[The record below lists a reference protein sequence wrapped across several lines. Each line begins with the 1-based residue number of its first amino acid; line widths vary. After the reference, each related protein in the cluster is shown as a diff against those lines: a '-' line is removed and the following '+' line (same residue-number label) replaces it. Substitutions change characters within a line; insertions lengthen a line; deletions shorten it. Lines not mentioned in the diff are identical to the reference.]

1 MQFYK
6 FKGIIADEKWIEKN
20 INRRIIH
27 EKARKI
33 SMKTNSFNQLQQGRA
48 YLFVN
53 DALED
58 IVTIGIIVKNRSNL
72 NDLTSEYLRA
82 IELELKEACLEEITF
97 NTLRNMLSCACR
109 NNYIRDDDDEVLE
122 QFDLD
127 KLNGRY
133 SRGVTYGEKILD
145 VCDKNS
151 VYKDAERFLAKD
163 TFIPEL
169 NRIYAGSAKQNAVGH
184 PVHYMV
190 QTDDREIRE
199 GMCKILLQ
207 ALYANNRL
215 YSKRYC
221 LLDFRPGESFSS
233 MIYDCLYKSVTGG
246 AVIVRYLANDDTE
259 NDYADCGRE
268 TIGILCEVMKKYRN
282 QVLTVFCLPR
292 ECTASKDVFYENLG
306 NTSIVELK
314 EKFVSGECAKEF
326 LKGLAKDSKIRTDK
340 KLFEKLENEKGYL
353 APDLHNLF
361 DEWYDNK
368 LKTAVYPQY
377 RTVVTVK
384 RKVIES
390 VPKGSAYDEL
400 SHMIGLDEVKKII
413 NQVLNYYKAQKLFAD
428 KGMKNDHPAMHM
440 IFTGNPG
447 TAKTTVARLFARI
460 MKENNLLSKGNLIE
474 VGRGDLVGK
483 YVGWTAPTIQKKF
496 KEAQGSVLFI
506 DEAYSLVDDRAG
518 SFGDEAINTIVQ
530 EMENHRNDVVVIF
543 AGYPDKMESFL
554 QKNPGLRSR
563 IAYHVTFGDYDT
575 ESLCEIAKLFA
586 KQKGLKFTEKA
597 LEKLSD
603 LFNTAR
609 TESDFGNGRFV
620 RNVIEKAKMAQA
632 TRLLTMDFDSIGSED
647 ISMITTED
655 IDFPK
660 ASTRSKTKQ
669 IGFCA

>member
-6 FKGIIADEKWIEKN
+6 FEGITAAERWSEENDS
-20 INRRIIH
+20 RRIMR
-27 EKARKI
+27 EKVRKI
-33 SMKTNSFNQLQQGRA
+33 SMKTNAFNQLQQHRT

-53 DALED
+53 DASEST
-58 IVTIGIIVKNRSNL
+58 VTVGVIVKYCSNII
-72 NDLTSEYLRA
+72 DLISEYLRT
-82 IELELKEACLEEITF
+82 IEIELKETCLEEITF
-97 NTLRNMLSCACR
+97 NSLRNMLSCASR
-109 NNYIRDDDDEVLE
+109 NDYIRDDDEVLE

-133 SRGVTYGEKILD
+133 SRGITYGEKIFD
-145 VCDKNS
+145 ACDKKT
-151 VYKDAERFLAKD
+151 VYEDAEQFLAKD
-163 TFIPEL
+163 TFLPEL
-169 NRIYAGSAKQNAVGH
+169 NRIYAGSAKQNADGH
-184 PVHYMV
+184 PVHYMI
-190 QTDDREIRE
+190 QTDDREIRK
-199 GMCKILLQ
+199 GMYRILLQ

-215 YSKRYC
+215 HSKRYC
-221 LLDFRPGESFSS
+221 FLDFRPGESFSS
-233 MIYDCLYKSVTGG
+233 MIYDCLYKSAVGG

-259 NDYADCGRE
+259 DDYAGCGRDTIE
-268 TIGILCEVMKKYRN
+268 TLCEVMKKYRN

-292 ECTASKDVFYENLG
+292 ECTASKDIFYENLG

-314 EKFVSGECAKEF
+314 EQFVSGECAKAF
-326 LKGLAKDSKIRTDK
+326 LKGLAKDRKIRTDK
-340 KLFEKLENEKGYL
+340 KLFERLEDGKGYL

-361 DEWYDNK
+361 DDWYNNK
-368 LKTAVYPQY
+368 LKTVVYPQY
-377 RTVVTVK
+377 RNVVTAK
-384 RKVIES
+384 REVIKAA
-390 VPKGSAYDEL
+390 PKGSAFDEL
-400 SHMIGLDEVKKII
+400 SHMIGLDEAKKMI
-413 NQVLNYYKAQKLFAD
+413 NQALSYYKAQRLFAD
-428 KGMKNDHPAMHM
+428 KGIKNDHPSMHM

-506 DEAYSLVDDRAG
+506 DEAYSLVDDRDG

-563 IAYHVTFGDYDT
+563 IAYHVPFSDYDT
-575 ESLCEIAKLFA
+575 ESLCEIAKLIA
-586 KQKGLKFTEKA
+586 KQKGLKFTKEA
-597 LEKLSD
+597 FEKLYG
-603 LFNTAR
+603 LFDAAR

-632 TRLLTMDFDSIGSED
+632 TRLLTMDFDSVGSED
-647 ISMITTED
+647 ITTIRSED
-655 IDFPK
+655 IELPK
-660 ASTRSKTKQ
+660 ASTKPKTKQ